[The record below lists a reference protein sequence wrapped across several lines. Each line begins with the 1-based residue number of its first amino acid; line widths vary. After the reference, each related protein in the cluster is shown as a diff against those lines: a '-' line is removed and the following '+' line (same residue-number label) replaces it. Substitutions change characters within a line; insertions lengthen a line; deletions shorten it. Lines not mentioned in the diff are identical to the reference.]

1 MGGGA
6 AFGIY
11 PQMKPRRQGSPADSA
26 NLPIDVLRGRLAGL
40 LGLPADI
47 ANLIRS
53 PQPQEMF
60 GEYDYAPQKQVPYG
74 TEQMLKDL
82 PLAPRSR
89 VGQMA
94 GQASSL
100 VPLNPMPAIRGVQTI
115 GRIAGEELA
124 ATMMG
129 QRPGSMMSKIVPQP
143 LFAREP
149 SLTTALMAED
159 VDNLAGAVAAVK
171 SKTPSI
177 TDQRI
182 IDKFGSKA
190 ERERL
195 LQKRV
200 LQDAEDAAEQ
210 ESASVL
216 KSESGLVDDTTKN
229 VRAAYKGKAV
239 PADYW
244 RKLQETEGT
253 DAVLKA
259 VRQGKH
265 LRPDGKGGYIG
276 APRHIDSPQAL
287 AAFRRS
293 LDQQFRDGVEIIE
306 ASDPTRV
313 GTWYDRAKEGMAMS
327 NEPFQ
332 LPRSLDQQA
341 VYSAGVA
348 PETELAFALKH
359 SNSRAIGEPT
369 MAYRGAG
376 MRSLDSAVAEER
388 PTALAFKTGEYR
400 EKNDP
405 RVPNAGMFGVNDFR
419 AAQGFGYT
427 TPDGKIWKGGVT
439 DTMHSFMDA
448 ETALAVDRARKANV
462 GGRSDWQG
470 PHLQEIPWV
479 LGKAQDIYTRGSRTA
494 NGRFAGPPGEG
505 IAQAVRE
512 ANKTAQDF
520 YYKHAGSAT
529 HEEIPAAIS
538 GAKSIMDLSP
548 AEKLAYSK
556 QSSWTVDTP
565 YSMADAPTVGAG
577 GRDAIFSALGMRQL
591 PPIESTG
598 LFTNALGQTEK
609 NAMTISRPLLDF
621 PTGGGGGLISGNTQ
635 QAMSVGERYRAL
647 VDAQEAG
654 ASNLPN
660 TANSLVGK
668 NGILFDSRPVGN
680 YLSGTQPTE
689 QQLSAIQNLIN
700 ESGFGSRFG
709 VTASNRGVNVF
720 PFAGDA
726 LDEQAIRALNKLTP
740 QIQEIFP
747 SSPMKAINTLDYQP
761 GITANRFTGE
771 ATEGFLNQAAKAN
784 PEIAMNL
791 SESEAL
797 RNKIRANIQRDSAYS
812 DFPQDVQ
819 NTRKFLSEAD
829 WARAVQMIRQ
839 GAKPA
844 AALAAM
850 GYSLNSMAGQDQVPV
865 NPMYQ
870 DPFPDTAR

>member
-1 MGGGA
+1 MADQIKATPRNSLA
-6 AFGIY
+6 ALLSDAINSGVGY
-11 PQMKPRRQGSPADSA
+11 MKSPQRTQQLQG
-26 NLPIDVLRGRLAGL
+26 LGRLIESTGIPYTAQSLSYDPTGRGLFTGAGG
-40 LGLPADI
+40 LGGTTRMRPEALEAAMTVAPIGGPA
-47 ANLIRS
+47 ARV
-53 PQPQEMF
+53 
-60 GEYDYAPQKQVPYG
+60 A
-74 TEQMLKDL
+74 
-82 PLAPRSR
+82 SR
-89 VGQMA
+89 GLMA
-94 GQASSL
+94 A
-100 VPLNPMPAIRGVQTI
+100 
-115 GRIAGEELA
+115 GRAGERVAERVVPQIMERGGLGAEMLA
-124 ATMMG
+124 AMSNRTVSRMAKEPASVFEPAGDLASAVDVMK
-129 QRPGSMMSKIVPQP
+129 QKPG
-143 LFAREP
+143 
-149 SLTTALMAED
+149 
-159 VDNLAGAVAAVK
+159 
-171 SKTPSI
+171 SI

-200 LQDAEDAAEQ
+200 LQDAEDEAAQ
-210 ESASVL
+210 DAANVL
-216 KSESGLVDDTTKN
+216 KSESGLVEEPSKN

-244 RKLQETEGT
+244 RQLQETQGE

-287 AAFRRS
+287 TAFRRS
-293 LDQQFRDGVEIIE
+293 LDQQFKDGVEIIE
-306 ASDPTRV
+306 AADPTRL
-313 GTWYDRAKEGMAMS
+313 GTWYDRAKQGMAMS

-332 LPRSLDQQA
+332 LARTLDQQA

-359 SNSRAIGEPT
+359 LNSRAVGEPT

-376 MRSLDSAVAEER
+376 MRSLDTAVAEDR

-405 RVPNAGMFGVNDFR
+405 RVPNTGMFGVNDFR

-479 LGKAQDIYTRGSRTA
+479 LGKAQDIYTRGSRTPG
-494 NGRFAGPPGEG
+494 GRFAGPPGEG

-520 YYKHAGSAT
+520 FYKHTGSAT

-565 YSMADAPTVGAG
+565 YSMVDAPTVGAG
-577 GRDAIFSALGMRQL
+577 GRDAIFSALGVRQL

-621 PTGGGGGLISGNTQ
+621 PTGGGGGLASSNTR
-635 QAMSVGERYRAL
+635 QAMSLGERYRAL

-654 ASNLPN
+654 ASNLAN

-689 QQLSAIQNLIN
+689 QQLSAIQNLVN

-709 VTASNRGVNVF
+709 VTASNRGVNIF

-726 LDEQAIRALNKLTP
+726 LDEQAVRALNKLTP
-740 QIQEIFP
+740 EIQKIFP

-771 ATEGFLNQAAKAN
+771 ATEGFLNQAAQAN
-784 PEIAMNL
+784 PNIAMNL

-797 RNKIRANIQRDSAYS
+797 RNKIRANMQRDAAYS

-819 NTRKFLSEAD
+819 NTRQFLSEAD
-829 WARAVQMIRQ
+829 WSKAVQMIRQ
-839 GAKPA
+839 GVKPA

-850 GYSLNSMAGQDQVPV
+850 GYSLNSMAGQNQVPAS
-865 NPMYQ
+865 PFYT
-870 DPFPDTAR
+870 DPFGNTIADTTR